1 MDNPPTDEDHT
12 CGSRPAGATRSRRRS
27 RHAAPGF
34 VTRLRRLLALVPA
47 LALGGCVNVPDTHRL
62 MMFGASAPAT
72 TAANAAC
79 DAPVARDA
87 APSGQHAAL
96 DAADLRLLVWNVQ
109 KAKHAG
115 WSEDFLRLGTPM
127 DILLLQEAHLTEPFS
142 STMEQSGF
150 HWSMAH
156 AFTYSGSG
164 TGVLT
169 ASRTPASRTCLT
181 RTAEP
186 LVRLPKSA
194 LITWHP
200 LGDAGSELLM
210 ANLHGINFSTGTGR
224 FSEQLDEVADIL
236 RAHDGPLILAGD
248 FNDWSERR
256 SAILESLAGELGL
269 LRLALSEDRRSRHF
283 GRPVDHVF
291 YRDLDVLEAR
301 SEAVTSSDHN
311 PLLVRFRLPGH
322 HEGQL

>member
-1 MDNPPTDEDHT
+1 MDDPPADDD
-12 CGSRPAGATRSRRRS
+12 CSCNLRPVGATRSWRRS
-27 RHAAPGF
+27 GRAAPGF
-34 VTRLRRLLALVPA
+34 MTGIRRVLALVPA
-47 LALGGCVNVPDTHRL
+47 LALAGCANVPDTHRL

-87 APSGQHAAL
+87 APSGQDAAL

-109 KAKHAG
+109 KAKNTG

-142 STMEQSGF
+142 TTMGQSGF

-156 AFTYSGSG
+156 AFTYSGAG

-169 ASRTPASRTCLT
+169 ASRTPASRACLT
-181 RTAEP
+181 KTTEP
-186 LVRLPKSA
+186 LMRLPKSA

-200 LGDAGSELLM
+200 LGDAGGELLM
-210 ANLHGINFSTGTGR
+210 ANLHGINFSMGTGR
-224 FSEQLDEVADIL
+224 FSEQLNEVADIL
-236 RAHDGPLILAGD
+236 RHHEGPLILAGD

-269 LRLALSEDRRSRHF
+269 LRLALSEDTRSRHF

-291 YRDLDVLEAR
+291 YRGLDVLEAR
-301 SEAVTSSDHN
+301 SEAVSSSDHN
-311 PLLVRFRLPGH
+311 PLLVRFRLPGR
-322 HEGQL
+322 HEGHL